1 MACVAGRSRRGPEAG
16 GLTATTEAAAA
27 TGIYCETWFTS
38 TTLAVREGTRQ
49 PLPA

>member
-1 MACVAGRSRRGPEAG
+1 MACLLGWSRRGPEAE

-27 TGIYCETWFTS
+27 KGVYCETWFTS
-38 TTLAVREGTRQ
+38 TTLAVREGTWQ